1 MSFSLRATQLL
12 GHPAGTESP
21 DDVRVSSFEVSRA
34 QASSVSA
41 PASVADKYSRHVMF
55 SMTRINPQKAHL
67 EGENTGCSVSS
78 GVLISNP
85 GRFHPTRGYVRLVPA
100 IVLLLF

>member
-12 GHPAGTESP
+12 GHPAGTELP
-21 DDVRVSSFEVSRA
+21 DDVRASSFEVSRA

-41 PASVADKYSRHVMF
+41 PASVADKYSRRVMF
-55 SMTRINPQKAHL
+55 GMTRINSQESHP

-78 GVLISNP
+78 GVQIRNP
-85 GRFHPTRGYVRLVPA
+85 GRSYPTWGYVRLVPA
-100 IVLLLF
+100 VVLLLF